1 MTHLYDDEMENGWI
15 AFKENT
21 TTKVNPKSKNESTN
35 RIEVLQSKIYPQLKI
50 LPSR

>member
-1 MTHLYDDEMENGWI
+1 MTYQYDDEMENGWI

-21 TTKVNPKSKNESTN
+21 TTN
-35 RIEVLQSKIYPQLKI
+35 LKI